1 MISVD
6 ELIAALSDQDEL
18 ALLDVRE
25 QGTYSNSH
33 ILWAANLPRSTA
45 ELRIG
50 KLVPRLSTRIVLV
63 DEDLVLAADVK
74 IVLEQMGYSN
84 VNVLEGGIAAWSNQ
98 GQEVYSGVNVPSKLF
113 GELVESRYSTPH
125 VSAHELQNWID
136 SDKKLVVLDSRTN
149 REYRTMNI
157 PTSRSCPVG
166 ELVYRI
172 FDVVE
177 DDTTIVVNCAGRTRS
192 IMGAQS
198 LINAGVSNE
207 IFALENGTMGWEL
220 AGLTLKYGASESV
233 EAPSEKGQAQASE
246 AAERVRRKD
255 NIEFITEDSLRQWVD
270 DHAHTTY
277 LLDVRS
283 SEEYSEA
290 HLNGFRSAPG
300 GQLVQ
305 ATDEYMATLGAK
317 VVLADDDYTRATMSA
332 SWLKQMGWDVFI
344 YEHGAL
350 DRELVAGLEE
360 IELKAPAVP
369 NTSSVGN
376 SLIIDLSTSAEH
388 RRGHI
393 PGAIW
398 SVRGRLSDLA
408 QRLSDPNPKSI
419 ILTAKNKMIPALA
432 YEEAQKA
439 WPDAEVRVLEEW
451 YGEEE
456 QGLDTDEIIDD
467 LWILPYDPVDAEVAR
482 EAMIGYLVWEV
493 DLVGQYE
500 RDSLANYELRRAV

>member
-6 ELIAALSDQDEL
+6 ELIAAISDKDEL

-25 QGTYSNSH
+25 QGTYSNNH

-45 ELRIG
+45 ELRVG

-63 DEDLVLAADVK
+63 DEDLALADDVK
-74 IVLEQMGYSN
+74 IVLEQIGYSN
-84 VNVLEGGIAAWSNQ
+84 VNVLEGGVAAWLDH
-98 GQEVYSGVNVPSKLF
+98 GEEVYSGVNVPSKLF

-136 SDKKLVVLDSRTN
+136 SDKKLVILDSRTN
-149 REYRTMNI
+149 REYKIMNI
-157 PTSRSCPVG
+157 PTGRSCPGG

-172 FDVVE
+172 FDVVD

-198 LINAGVSNE
+198 LINAGITNE

-220 AGLTLKYGASESV
+220 AGLGLEHGSSESV
-233 EAPSEKGQAQASE
+233 EVPTEKGQAQASE
-246 AAERVRRKD
+246 AAERVRRKF
-255 NIEFITEDSLRQWVD
+255 NIEYVSEELLRQWVG

-350 DRELVAGLEE
+350 ARELVTGLDE
-360 IELKAPAVP
+360 IELKVP
-369 NTSSVGN
+369 VVPMTSSIGN
-376 SLIIDLSTSAEH
+376 SLIIDLSTSAEF

-398 SVRGRLSDLA
+398 SVRGRLSKLA
-408 QRLSDPNPKSI
+408 QRHSDPNPKSI
-419 ILTAKNKMIPALA
+419 ILTAKNQMISALA
-432 YEEAQKA
+432 YTEAQKA
-439 WPDAEVRVLEEW
+439 WPDAEVRILNQW
-451 YGEEE
+451 HGEEE
-456 QGLDTDEIIDD
+456 RGLDTDEVIDD

-500 RDSLANYELRRAV
+500 RDALANYELRSAV

>member
-1 MISVD
+1 MISVE
-6 ELIAALSDQDEL
+6 ELVAALSDQDEL

-25 QGTYSNSH
+25 QGTYSNNH

-45 ELRIG
+45 ELRIS
-50 KLVPRLSTRIVLV
+50 KLVPRLSTRIILV
-63 DEDLVLAADVK
+63 DEDLMVAADVK
-74 IVLEQMGYSN
+74 VTLEQMGYSN
-84 VNVLEGGIAAWSNQ
+84 VNMLEGGIAAWSNH
-98 GQEVYSGVNVPSKLF
+98 GQELYSGVNVPSKLF

-149 REYRTMNI
+149 REFRTMNI
-157 PTSRSCPVG
+157 PTSRSCPGG

-172 FDVVE
+172 FDLVE

-220 AGLTLKYGASESV
+220 AGLTLEHGASESV
-233 EAPSEKGQAQASE
+233 KAPTEKGQSQASE
-246 AAERVRRKD
+246 AAKRVRNKS
-255 NIEFITEDSLRQWVD
+255 NIEFVTEDILKQWVN

-290 HLNGFRSAPG
+290 HLKGFRSTPG

-360 IELKAPAVP
+360 IELEAPEVP
-369 NTSSVGN
+369 NTLSVGN

-398 SVRGRLSDLA
+398 GVRGRLSELA
-408 QRLSDPNPKSI
+408 QRHSDPNPKSI
-419 ILTAKNKMIPALA
+419 ILTAKNQIISALA

-439 WPDAEVRVLEEW
+439 WPDAEVRVLKEW
-451 YGEEE
+451 DGEEE
-456 QGLDTDEIIDD
+456 QGLDTDEVIDD

-500 RDSLANYELRRAV
+500 RDSLANYELRSAV

>member
-1 MISVD
+1 MISVA
-6 ELIAALSDQDEL
+6 ELIAAFSDKDEL

-25 QGTYSNSH
+25 QGTYSNNH

-84 VNVLEGGIAAWSNQ
+84 VNVLDGGIAAWSDQ
-98 GQEVYSGVNVPSKLF
+98 GEELYSGVNVPSKLF

-125 VSAHELQNWID
+125 VSAQELQNWID

-149 REYRTMNI
+149 REYKMMNI
-157 PTSRSCPVG
+157 PTSHSCPGG

-172 FDVVE
+172 FDVIE

-198 LINAGVSNE
+198 LINAGVTNE

-220 AGLTLKYGASESV
+220 AGLSLEHGASESV
-233 EAPSEKGQAQASE
+233 EVPTEKGQAQGSE
-246 AAERVRRKD
+246 AAERVRRKF
-255 NIEFITEDSLRQWVD
+255 NIERVTEELLRQWVED
-270 DHAHTTY
+270 DAHTTY
-277 LLDVRS
+277 LLDVRT
-283 SEEYSEA
+283 SEEYLKA

-317 VVLADDDYTRATMSA
+317 VVLADDDTGATMSA

-344 YEHGAL
+344 YGHGAL
-350 DRELVAGLEE
+350 ARELVTDIEE
-360 IELKAPAVP
+360 TELKVP
-369 NTSSVGN
+369 VVPKTSSIGN
-376 SLIIDLSTSAEH
+376 SLIIDLSTSAEF

-398 SVRGRLSDLA
+398 SVRGRLSGLA
-408 QRLSDPNPKSI
+408 QRHSDPDPKSI
-419 ILTAKNKMIPALA
+419 ILTARNEMISALA
-432 YEEAQKA
+432 YEEAQKV
-439 WPDAEVRVLEEW
+439 WPGAEIRVLEEW
-451 YGEEE
+451 HGEED
-456 QGLDTDEIIDD
+456 QGLDTDEVIDD

-500 RDSLANYELRRAV
+500 RDALANYELRSAV